1 MRHASGTHTSVTRV
15 LRGGLRGVDEIAVE
29 AEDGD
34 VVVDAGAW
42 GEGQPL
48 GPDQLVDAGM
58 GLAELRVR
66 PLDASEDDLL
76 LRQLVHLEGRL
87 RGGAGRHGP
96 PDRQGRV
103 GLAVLGVVLE
113 DAARADGCQTLAPE
127 LGHEPLP
134 QPALLVVGGD
144 GAAQGDDGAGG
155 DGRTGD
161 DDGGH
166 GSAFLVEELVDEC
179 QPLLGRAQLVAEGLP
194 LQGECLPV
202 ALGAVGGE
210 EDRDGGNREAHVAEP
225 PHVGGLGELLG
236 RVAAVAGDRVHVG
249 GHEDPVLAVVAQHP
263 HAETRPVGELADRHE
278 VRGVGHGPTL
288 SPHTV

>member
-113 DAARADGCQTLAPE
+113 DAARADGCQTLAP
-127 LGHEPLP
+127 
-134 QPALLVVGGD
+134 
-144 GAAQGDDGAGG
+144 
-155 DGRTGD
+155 
-161 DDGGH
+161 
-166 GSAFLVEELVDEC
+166 
-179 QPLLGRAQLVAEGLP
+179 
-194 LQGECLPV
+194 
-202 ALGAVGGE
+202 
-210 EDRDGGNREAHVAEP
+210 
-225 PHVGGLGELLG
+225 
-236 RVAAVAGDRVHVG
+236 
-249 GHEDPVLAVVAQHP
+249 
-263 HAETRPVGELADRHE
+263 
-278 VRGVGHGPTL
+278 
-288 SPHTV
+288 HTV